1 MVEVPSV
8 CYIIDHFC
16 DEVDFFS
23 IGSNDMTQY
32 LYAVDR
38 NNPRVSPLYN
48 PITPSF
54 LRMLRQII
62 HVAHERGKWV
72 GICGELGWRKP
83 LFTATFGTGAG

>member
-1 MVEVPSV
+1 MEVPSV

-23 IGSNDMTQY
+23 IGSNDMIQY

-48 PITPSF
+48 PITPSLDVYKRQRMEHVLF
-54 LRMLRQII
+54 LMRGQILSLPSLQ
-62 HVAHERGKWV
+62 K
-72 GICGELGWRKP
+72 GI
-83 LFTATFGTGAG
+83 AAIGAETIK